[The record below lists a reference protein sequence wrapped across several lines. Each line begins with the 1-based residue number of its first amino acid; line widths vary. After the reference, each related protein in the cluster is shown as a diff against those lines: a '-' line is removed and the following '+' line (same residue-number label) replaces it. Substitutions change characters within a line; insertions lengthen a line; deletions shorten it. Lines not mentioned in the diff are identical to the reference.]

1 MASVSAE
8 QNAHRLKLSHP
19 KLFADIC
26 YTHAGWLL
34 AVSDRCH
41 VVRLLGDVQGPA
53 ADPLVSHAPVAN
65 TRKLFKGI
73 ILCLCYI

>member
-26 YTHAGWLL
+26 YSHAGRLL

-41 VVRLLGDVQGPA
+41 VVCLLGDVQGPA
-53 ADPLVSHAPVAN
+53 ADSHTPVAN